1 MRSDVRMRKSDIVPV
16 LVIILLAGV
25 VVTMFL
31 QSSRAVSEVQV
42 QASYTITT
50 QGWGQVQQRH

>member
-1 MRSDVRMRKSDIVPV
+1 MRKSDIVPV

>member
-1 MRSDVRMRKSDIVPV
+1 MRKSDIVPV

-31 QSSRAVSEVQV
+31 QGGRTVSEVQV

>member
-1 MRSDVRMRKSDIVPV
+1 MRKSDSVPV
-16 LVIILLAGV
+16 LVIVLLASA
-25 VVTMFL
+25 VVTLFF
-31 QSSRAVSEVQV
+31 QGGRATSEVQV